1 EGAASSIFVCKDGVL
16 LVPPKSHLMLPGVTY
31 DVVLELARTHG
42 MKHAVREVLEAEV
55 RTADD
60 LWMTSSTKEVLPITS
75 LDGRWVGG
83 SKLGPIGMQMYGWYQ
98 GFKNTVMRNG

>member
-1 EGAASSIFVCKDGVL
+1 VL
-16 LVPPKSHLMLPGVTY
+16 LVPPKSHLMLPGITY

-55 RTADD
+55 RTADE

-75 LDGRWVGG
+75 LDGRPVGDG
-83 SKLGPIGMQMYGWYQ
+83 KPGPMGRQMYAWYQ
-98 GFKNTVMRNG
+98 DFKNTVMRNG